1 MADSCRTSRKGRKG
15 RTKSDDAT
23 LSRGSI
29 AEASATVRALRTPP
43 GRRPQ
48 PEVVMLL
55 LISGGRAPPGPPS
68 PPAESAPGSG
78 RDSLK
83 AWLFNPGG
91 LADP

>member
-15 RTKSDDAT
+15 RTKSDDA
-23 LSRGSI
+23 RGPS
-29 AEASATVRALRTPP
+29 AKASATVRALRNPP

-55 LISGGRAPPGPPS
+55 LISGGRALPGPPS
-68 PPAESAPGSG
+68 PLAESAPGSG

-83 AWLFNPGG
+83 TWLFNPGG
-91 LADP
+91 LAAP

>member
-1 MADSCRTSRKGRKG
+1 MADSCRTSRKGR
-15 RTKSDDAT
+15 TKPDDAT
-23 LSRGSI
+23 LWRGSI
-29 AEASATVRALRTPP
+29 AKASAMARALRNLP

-55 LISGGRAPPGPPS
+55 LISGRRALPGPPS
-68 PPAESAPGSG
+68 PPAENAPGSG

-83 AWLFNPGG
+83 TWLFNPGG

>member
-23 LSRGSI
+23 LSRGSS
-29 AEASATVRALRTPP
+29 AKASATVRALRTPP
-43 GRRPQ
+43 RQ
-48 PEVVMLL
+48 PEVVVLL
-55 LISGGRAPPGPPS
+55 LISRGRAPPGPPS
-68 PPAESAPGSG
+68 PPAENAPRSG

-83 AWLFNPGG
+83 TWLFNPRG

>member
-15 RTKSDDAT
+15 RTKPDDAT
-23 LSRGSI
+23 LWRGSI
-29 AEASATVRALRTPP
+29 AKASATARALRNPRAAASNRRLLCCCSSVAV
-43 GRRPQ
+43 GRFPD
-48 PEVVMLL
+48 
-55 LISGGRAPPGPPS
+55 PS

-83 AWLFNPGG
+83 TWLFNPGG